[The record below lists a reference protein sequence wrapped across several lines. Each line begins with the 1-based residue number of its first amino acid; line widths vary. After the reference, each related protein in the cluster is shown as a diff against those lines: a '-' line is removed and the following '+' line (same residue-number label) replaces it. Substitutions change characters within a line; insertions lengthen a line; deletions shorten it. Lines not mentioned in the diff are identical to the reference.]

1 MSPAATLSILIV
13 NWNGAALLPACL
25 ESVERW
31 GGGLGIEIVVFD
43 NGSTDGSIEIIE
55 AWRKR
60 LPVKVLLSPT
70 NIGYAS
76 ANNRAWEA
84 SSSEFCLLLN
94 NDAIIA
100 GPLEGAVHYLTSA
113 ANVAACQGPVLSAD
127 GSRIDS
133 VGSLI
138 SRSGFLVHPHIGRV
152 AEPAVSARSV
162 FSVKGAAMYLRS
174 ATVRQIGLFDETAF
188 AYFEESDF
196 CWRARLS
203 GWDVSYS
210 DRLPPVY
217 HVGGATSTRL
227 APSVYEYHSYKNRL
241 RSILKNASW
250 PTLVSMLPRHVAV
263 CGLGAAGGVAAG
275 RPGAAVN
282 VARAYLW
289 NVMALRE
296 TLGSRRRVQAA
307 RTRSDADVFSGVQ
320 ARLGLRQLLQMG
332 RFYERGKKRPRAA
345 NVGAS

>member
-1 MSPAATLSILIV
+1 MQTLSVLIV
-13 NWNGAALLPACL
+13 NWNGAMLLPACL
-25 ESVERW
+25 ESIERY
-31 GGGLGIEIVVFD
+31 GKGVPLEIIVFD
-43 NGSTDGSIEIIE
+43 NGSTDGSIEIIDG
-55 AWRKR
+55 WMKR
-60 LPVKVLLSPT
+60 LPVRILRSPT

-84 SSSEFCLLLN
+84 SKSEFCLLLN
-94 NDAIIA
+94 NDAIIGGA
-100 GPLEGAVHYLTSA
+100 LEGAVEYLTSDPT
-113 ANVAACQGPVLSAD
+113 VAACQGPVLSSD

-138 SRSGFLVHPHIGRV
+138 SRSGFLVHPHIGDM

-162 FSVKGAAMYLRS
+162 FSVKGAAMYVRS
-174 ATVRQIGLFDETAF
+174 TAVRQIGLFDETAF

-203 GWDVSYS
+203 GWDVRYS

-217 HVGGATSTRL
+217 HMGGATSTRL
-227 APSVYEYHSYKNRL
+227 SPSVYEYHSYKNRL

-250 PTLVSMLPRHVAV
+250 PTLASMLPLHIAV

-289 NVMALRE
+289 NLMALRD
-296 TLGSRRRVQAA
+296 TFVSRKRVQAG
-307 RTRSDADVFSGVQ
+307 RTRSDNDVFSGVK
-320 ARLGLRQLLQMG
+320 APLGLRQLLQMG

-345 NVGAS
+345 DVSAS